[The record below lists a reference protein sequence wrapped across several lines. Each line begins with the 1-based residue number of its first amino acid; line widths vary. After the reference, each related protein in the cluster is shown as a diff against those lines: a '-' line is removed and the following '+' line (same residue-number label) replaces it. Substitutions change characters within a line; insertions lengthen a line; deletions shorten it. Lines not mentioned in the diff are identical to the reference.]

1 MAAKK
6 TTKVAETVVPA
17 VEKEVKV
24 TTSEAVKAEPA
35 KTEASEE
42 SVAKTTAKKTTTRKT
57 AVKET
62 KKTAVKKETAKK
74 DAVKK
79 EEAEKKSAMPAAAK
93 KAAVFVEFDGRQVSQ
108 DELIARIVEKWCA
121 EEDKK
126 ASAIKELNV
135 YIKPEDN
142 AAYYVIN
149 GQGSSIEL

>member
-6 TTKVAETVVPA
+6 ATKAAEKITPV

-24 TTSEAVKAEPA
+24 TETEAVKAEPA
-35 KTEASEE
+35 KTEAAEE
-42 SVAKTTAKKTTTRKT
+42 KTVAKKTTAKKTTTKKT
-57 AVKET
+57 TTKKAATAKKET
-62 KKTAVKKETAKK
+62 TKKAAEEKKETAPKT
-74 DAVKK
+74 
-79 EEAEKKSAMPAAAK
+79 PAAAK

-108 DELIARIVEKWCA
+108 EDLIARIIAKWCD
-121 EEDKK
+121 EEGKK